1 MPERERTDYHDRR
14 SDGRANET
22 RRALIRALSGHATA
36 VDGRW
41 KGNDMPDLHRSRLL
55 LASAVVA
62 VVFGLLTIF
71 SGAAA
76 LFGGAEMG
84 DVVPF
89 VLWFNFLAGFAYVVA
104 GIGLWRGADWG
115 RWLSIL
121 IAGAT
126 AVVFL
131 AFLAH
136 ALLENPY
143 EMRTLGAMILRL
155 IVWIAIAFTAHRARV
170 TG

>member
-1 MPERERTDYHDRR
+1 MAELKGTDMPQLRR
-14 SDGRANET
+14 SR
-22 RRALIRALSGHATA
+22 
-36 VDGRW
+36 V
-41 KGNDMPDLHRSRLL
+41 L
-55 LASAVVA
+55 LAAAVVA
-62 VVFGLLTIF
+62 IVFGMLTIF

-104 GIGLWRGADWG
+104 GIGLWLGADWG
-115 RWLSIL
+115 RWLSI
-121 IAGAT
+121 IVASAT
-126 AVVFL
+126 ALVFL

-136 ALLENPY
+136 VLLGNPY

-155 IVWIAIAFTAHRARV
+155 AVWSAIAFAAHRAR
-170 TG
+170 G